1 MQLLDSSISILDS
14 GTSDFP
20 RLARVLQATR
30 VGTISLFFNSHYK
43 SSTDTMQH
51 FELVSEPEL
60 QNAQSA
66 LLSEIQPEVES
77 MLDRVAVYLDKLQ
90 RREESLIAKCELQ
103 EGRLSSRHP
112 QQQYHP
118 RNTAHSSSSHAA
130 VNPMEELK
138 QQQLRQKKDR
148 LSYAVGRLELQ
159 ANQRERQLRKSMAGF

>member
-1 MQLLDSSISILDS
+1 MSAANTLENCVSSLRSSMQLLDSSINILDS

-20 RLARVLQATR
+20 RLAKVLQATR
-30 VGTISLFFNSHYK
+30 
-43 SSTDTMQH
+43 H

-60 QNAQSA
+60 QNAQSS

-103 EGRLSSRHP
+103 QGRLSSRHP
-112 QQQYHP
+112 EQQYHP
-118 RNTAHSSSSHAA
+118 KGSAQFSSHAG
-130 VNPMEELK
+130 VTPLEELK
-138 QQQLRQKKDR
+138 MQQLRQKKDR

>member
-1 MQLLDSSISILDS
+1 
-14 GTSDFP
+14 
-20 RLARVLQATR
+20 
-30 VGTISLFFNSHYK
+30 
-43 SSTDTMQH
+43 
-51 FELVSEPEL
+51 
-60 QNAQSA
+60 

-90 RREESLIAKCELQ
+90 RREESL
-103 EGRLSSRHP
+103 
-112 QQQYHP
+112 

>member
-1 MQLLDSSISILDS
+1 
-14 GTSDFP
+14 
-20 RLARVLQATR
+20 
-30 VGTISLFFNSHYK
+30 
-43 SSTDTMQH
+43 
-51 FELVSEPEL
+51 
-60 QNAQSA
+60 
-66 LLSEIQPEVES
+66 

-118 RNTAHSSSSHAA
+118 RTGAPSSSSHAA
-130 VNPMEELK
+130 TNPMEELK

>member
-1 MQLLDSSISILDS
+1 MQLLDSSINILDS

-20 RLARVLQATR
+20 RLAKVLQATR
-30 VGTISLFFNSHYK
+30 
-43 SSTDTMQH
+43 H

-60 QNAQSA
+60 QNAQSS

-103 EGRLSSRHP
+103 QGRLSSRHP
-112 QQQYHP
+112 EQQYHP
-118 RNTAHSSSSHAA
+118 KGSAQSSSHAG
-130 VNPMEELK
+130 VTPLEELK
-138 QQQLRQKKDR
+138 MQQLRQKKDR

>member
-1 MQLLDSSISILDS
+1 MSTTNTLESCVSSLRSSMQLLDSSISILDS

-20 RLARVLQATR
+20 RLAKVLQATR
-30 VGTISLFFNSHYK
+30 
-43 SSTDTMQH
+43 H

-60 QNAQSA
+60 QNAQSS

-77 MLDRVAVYLDKLQ
+77 LLDRVAAYLDKLQ

-118 RNTAHSSSSHAA
+118 RPSANPSSHAA
-130 VNPMEELK
+130 ANPLEELK
-138 QQQLRQKKDR
+138 MQQLRQKKDR

>member
-1 MQLLDSSISILDS
+1 MSTANTLSSCVSSLRSSMQLLDSSISILDS

-30 VGTISLFFNSHYK
+30 
-43 SSTDTMQH
+43 H

-112 QQQYHP
+112 QQQYHS
-118 RNTAHSSSSHAA
+118 RNTGASSSSHAA

-159 ANQRERQLRKSMAGF
+159 ANQRERQLRKSMADF

>member
-1 MQLLDSSISILDS
+1 MSAANTLENCVSSLRSSMQLLDSSINILDS

-20 RLARVLQATR
+20 RLAKVLQATR
-30 VGTISLFFNSHYK
+30 
-43 SSTDTMQH
+43 H

-60 QNAQSA
+60 QNAQSS

-103 EGRLSSRHP
+103 QGRISSRHP
-112 QQQYHP
+112 EQQYHP
-118 RNTAHSSSSHAA
+118 KGSAQSSSHAG
-130 VNPMEELK
+130 VTPLEELK
-138 QQQLRQKKDR
+138 MQQLRQKKDR

>member
-1 MQLLDSSISILDS
+1 MSAANTLENCVSSLRSSMQLLDSSINILDS

-20 RLARVLQATR
+20 RLAKVLQATR
-30 VGTISLFFNSHYK
+30 
-43 SSTDTMQH
+43 H

-60 QNAQSA
+60 QNAQSS

-103 EGRLSSRHP
+103 QGRLSSRHP
-112 QQQYHP
+112 EQQYHSKGS
-118 RNTAHSSSSHAA
+118 AQSSSHAG
-130 VNPMEELK
+130 VTPLEELK
-138 QQQLRQKKDR
+138 MQQLRQKKDR

>member
-1 MQLLDSSISILDS
+1 MSTANTLSSCVSSLRSSMQLLDSSISILDS

-30 VGTISLFFNSHYK
+30 
-43 SSTDTMQH
+43 H

-103 EGRLSSRHP
+103 EGRLSSHRP

-118 RNTAHSSSSHAA
+118 RTSAPSSSSHAA
-130 VNPMEELK
+130 SNPMEELK

>member
-1 MQLLDSSISILDS
+1 MSAANTLESCVSSLRSSMQLLDSSINILDS

-20 RLARVLQATR
+20 RLAKVLHATR
-30 VGTISLFFNSHYK
+30 
-43 SSTDTMQH
+43 H

-60 QNAQSA
+60 QNAQSS

-103 EGRLSSRHP
+103 QGRLSSRHP
-112 QQQYHP
+112 EQQYHSKGS
-118 RNTAHSSSSHAA
+118 AQSSSH
-130 VNPMEELK
+130 VGVTPLEELK
-138 QQQLRQKKDR
+138 MQQLRQKKDR

>member
-1 MQLLDSSISILDS
+1 
-14 GTSDFP
+14 
-20 RLARVLQATR
+20 
-30 VGTISLFFNSHYK
+30 
-43 SSTDTMQH
+43 
-51 FELVSEPEL
+51 
-60 QNAQSA
+60 
-66 LLSEIQPEVES
+66 

-103 EGRLSSRHP
+103 EGRLSSHHP

-118 RNTAHSSSSHAA
+118 RTGAPSSSSHAA
-130 VNPMEELK
+130 TNPMEELK